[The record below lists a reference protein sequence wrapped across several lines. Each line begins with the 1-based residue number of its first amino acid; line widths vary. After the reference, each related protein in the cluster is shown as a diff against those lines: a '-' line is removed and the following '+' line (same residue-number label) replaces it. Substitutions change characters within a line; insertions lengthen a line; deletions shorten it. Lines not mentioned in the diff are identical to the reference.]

1 LADALNPLPAIA
13 ERDIALADMAI
24 GIYDW
29 ALIVDHQ
36 LQTVSLLS
44 HTDVEARLQWLDAQQ
59 PPTH

>member
-1 LADALNPLPAIA
+1 
-13 ERDIALADMAI
+13 MAV

-44 HTDVEARLQWLDAQQ
+44 HTDVEAA
-59 PPTH
+59 